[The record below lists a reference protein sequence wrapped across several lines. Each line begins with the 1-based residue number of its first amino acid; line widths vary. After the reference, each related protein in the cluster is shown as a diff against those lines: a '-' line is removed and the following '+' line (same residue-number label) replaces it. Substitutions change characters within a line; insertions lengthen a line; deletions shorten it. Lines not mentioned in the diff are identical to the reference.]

1 MRRNTYAAKMMAA
14 KGAVTQRQKSVLVNR
29 CITTIYQASAIA
41 LNDQFGFGRERISRF
56 RDAMEAVINEYGV
69 LMDGADADYADGKL
83 ANRYESI
90 MGGEAYPAE

>member
-1 MRRNTYAAKMMAA
+1 MRRNAYAAKMMAA

-56 RDAMEAVINEYGV
+56 RDAM
-69 LMDGADADYADGKL
+69 DGADADYADGKL

>member
-1 MRRNTYAAKMMAA
+1 MRRNAYAAKMMAA
-14 KGAVTQRQKSVLVNR
+14 KGAV
-29 CITTIYQASAIA
+29 TIYQASAIA

>member
-1 MRRNTYAAKMMAA
+1 MRRNAYAAKMMAA

-90 MGGEAYPAE
+90 MGGEGLSC

>member
-1 MRRNTYAAKMMAA
+1 MINMES
-14 KGAVTQRQKSVLVNR
+14 GGS
-29 CITTIYQASAIA
+29 
-41 LNDQFGFGRERISRF
+41 GF
-56 RDAMEAVINEYGV
+56 INEYGV